1 MERHC
6 AQAQYLASLVDAA
19 PDLERLAEV
28 PLNVVCFRY
37 VGDVPGDAQDAHN
50 ERILLDLHR
59 SGFAAPSA
67 TRIGGR
73 LCLRVANTNHR
84 SRRADFEALVDEVL
98 RLGRRP
104 AAAPV
109 LENAS

>member
-1 MERHC
+1 
-6 AQAQYLASLVDAA
+6 
-19 PDLERLAEV
+19 V
-28 PLNVVCFRY
+28 PADR
-37 VGDVPGDAQDAHN
+37 QDAHN
-50 ERILLDLHR
+50 ERILLELHR

-67 TRIGGR
+67 THVHGH

-98 RLGRRP
+98 RLGRQ
-104 AAAPV
+104 AAAPA